1 MPTFAENMVT
11 ALEAAITQLTEANI
25 AEYTLPD
32 GRRVRK
38 QDLPE
43 LVRLRDKFRRE
54 VQSEQAAAAVASGL
68 PNPRKVVVRFR

>member
-1 MPTFAENMVT
+1 MPTFAET
-11 ALEAAITQLTEANI
+11 ILPQIEAAIEQLTTANVS
-25 AEYTLPD
+25 EYTLPD

-43 LVRLRDKFRRE
+43 LVKLRDKFRRE
-54 VQSEQAAAAVASGL
+54 LQSEQAAAAVASGL

>member
-11 ALEAAITQLTEANI
+11 ALETAIDQLVNANI

-38 QDLPE
+38 QDLSE
-43 LVRLRDKFRRE
+43 LVRLRDRYRRE
-54 VQSEQAAAAVASGL
+54 VQSEQVAADVAAGMG
-68 PNPRKVVVRFR
+68 NKRKVVVRF